1 MNLEHFG
8 AGRPPENPPS
18 DGLRRAAA
26 APPIFTVGELT
37 DLIESDLREDPRLQ
51 GVLVKGEISGLK
63 EYPKAWYFTVKDAQS
78 QIPAVCWNYG
88 ASRDAGPL
96 LKEGAEVLLRG
107 DVTVYKQKGY
117 YQLRVTE
124 VQPTDRR
131 GALFLKFE
139 QTKKKLQ
146 AEGLFDESKKRPIPT
161 LPGTVGVVTSTEGSV
176 LRDIIHVVERR
187 FPHVRLL
194 VAPARVQGEGAELE
208 VIRGIEALN
217 RWGGVDVIIVARGGG
232 SIEDLWPFNEESLA
246 RAVRASAVPIVS
258 AVGHQTD
265 FTICD
270 FAADLRAPTP
280 SAAAEIVVP
289 NAKDL
294 FDEVADLEG
303 RLSRGLVHT
312 RDVATGRLERLT
324 HHPALR
330 LPRSLLE
337 SRQQMVDEVS
347 ARLQANASVFTERAR
362 ARLDR
367 QAAALDVLSP
377 LKTLARGYAIALGP
391 GGKALRSTDEVEVGD
406 PVDVLLGEGELK
418 AKVQGKGRSRIE
430 RARAQDT

>member
-1 MNLEHFG
+1 
-8 AGRPPENPPS
+8 
-18 DGLRRAAA
+18 
-26 APPIFTVGELT
+26 
-37 DLIESDLREDPRLQ
+37 
-51 GVLVKGEISGLK
+51 
-63 EYPKAWYFTVKDAQS
+63 
-78 QIPAVCWNYG
+78 
-88 ASRDAGPL
+88 
-96 LKEGAEVLLRG
+96 
-107 DVTVYKQKGY
+107 
-117 YQLRVTE
+117 
-124 VQPTDRR
+124 
-131 GALFLKFE
+131 
-139 QTKKKLQ
+139 
-146 AEGLFDESKKRPIPT
+146 
-161 LPGTVGVVTSTEGSV
+161 
-176 LRDIIHVVERR
+176 VVERR